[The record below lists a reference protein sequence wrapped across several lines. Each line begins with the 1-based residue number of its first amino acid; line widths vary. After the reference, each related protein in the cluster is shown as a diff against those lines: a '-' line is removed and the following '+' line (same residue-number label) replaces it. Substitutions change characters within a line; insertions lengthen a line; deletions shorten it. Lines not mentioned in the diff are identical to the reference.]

1 MADSPTIG
9 GYRVCGA
16 VISAD
21 LPILAQCMPGR
32 LVRFSSVSLEEA
44 QIALRDHGVS

>member
-1 MADSPTIG
+1 
-9 GYRVCGA
+9 

-32 LVRFSSVSLEEA
+32 RVTFAAVSADAA
-44 QIALRDHGVS
+44 QTELQRRENALMR